1 MPADRKVDPFK
12 PQQPQIPGVPA
23 KPMAGEGAPHSAKG
37 TQPATGRSRSFA
49 PWPPSL
55 WPAWLRIGLAAAVV
69 IVIVALAWR
78 AHVSSATPSGPPV
91 SAAVAVAPPV
101 AVKPVKTLPIGPG
114 EIATAGE
121 LAKPWSSKEF
131 LFRSPVTSELIPALA
146 VRLPGGALW
155 GISLREPYGN
165 CQLDYVTDLS
175 VLRSQFDFRAVH
187 PMVVNSC
194 SGSIYDLARYT
205 GGPNGL
211 VRGQVVRGTA
221 LRAPLAIEVFQRG
234 NSIIVGRMEGL
245 PAGR

>member
-12 PQQPQIPGVPA
+12 PQEPQIPGVPE
-23 KPMAGEGAPHSAKG
+23 KPQAGGGAPDLVQSN
-37 TQPATGRSRSFA
+37 QPATGRSPSFA

-55 WPAWLRIGLAAAVV
+55 WPVWLRIGLAAAVV
-69 IVIVALAWR
+69 IMIVALAWR
-78 AHVSSATPSGPPV
+78 ARVSSATPSGPPV
-91 SAAVAVAPPV
+91 SASVAVASPV
-101 AVKPVKTLPIGPG
+101 AVKPVNTLPVGPG
-114 EIATAGE
+114 DIATASE
-121 LAKPWSSKEF
+121 LAKPWSSKQF

-155 GISLREPYGN
+155 GISLREPYGD

-175 VLRSQFDFRAVH
+175 ALRSQFDFRAVH

-221 LRAPLAIEVFQRG
+221 IRAPLAIEVSQRG
-234 NSIIVGRMEGL
+234 NSIIVGRMEGF
-245 PAGR
+245 PGGR